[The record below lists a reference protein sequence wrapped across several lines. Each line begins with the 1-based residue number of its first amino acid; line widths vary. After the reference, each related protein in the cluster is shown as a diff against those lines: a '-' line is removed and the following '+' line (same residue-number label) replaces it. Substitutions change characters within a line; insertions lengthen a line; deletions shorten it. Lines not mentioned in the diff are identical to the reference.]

1 MTRSKFAIAAVA
13 LLGIIAIASYATAHV
28 LSGDAEVRISARRL
42 DDGRT
47 EFALQ
52 QRTDGDWAERI
63 LPSSRYFPAN
73 PSSDRWLNSSPLTVE
88 TEARESS
95 GEDSTATSEELEEAR
110 AEAAAAKEA
119 LAEANAALARYTAP
133 ILRDIGTNRYD
144 EGRIVTSVSTTELNK
159 SGIEEL
165 ATTIRVYEDGD
176 HQFGDQPLELV
187 ISCRLGSLRHWLG
200 PLTIP
205 SAKDE
210 WGSEVLDITYSLAG
224 DVGTHESIRT
234 GTERKYT
241 YDAEVFPEFGGR
253 QGIIVDVPSYLP
265 PAIRLAE
272 SLEVTIS
279 GDAEGG
285 SVTATFSL
293 DGVWDT
299 PVQPNIDR
307 CGEYY

>member
-1 MTRSKFAIAAVA
+1 MARSTVAIAAVA

-110 AEAAAAKEA
+110 TEAAAAKEA

-133 ILRDIGTNRYD
+133 IERTIGTNRYG
-144 EGRIVTSVSTTELNK
+144 EGRIVTSVSTSED
-159 SGIEEL
+159 SYSVVEEL
-165 ATTIRVYEDGD
+165 GTTIRLYEDGD
-176 HQFGDQPLELV
+176 HRFGNQPLELV
-187 ISCRLGSLRHWLG
+187 ISCRFGTLRYLLG

-205 SAKDE
+205 SAEDE
-210 WGSEVLDITYSLAG
+210 WGNEVLDLTYTLAG
-224 DVGTHESIRT
+224 DVGTHESIRSST
-234 GTERKYT
+234 IRIFT
-241 YDAEVFPEFGGR
+241 YDADIFPEFGAR
-253 QGIIVDVPSYLP
+253 QGITFYVPSYLP